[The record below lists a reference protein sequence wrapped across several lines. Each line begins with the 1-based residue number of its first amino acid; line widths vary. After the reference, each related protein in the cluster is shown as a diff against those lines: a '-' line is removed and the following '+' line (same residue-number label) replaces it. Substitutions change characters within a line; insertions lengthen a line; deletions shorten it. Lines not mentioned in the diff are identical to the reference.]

1 MENFILLALIACVIV
16 LFNNFSNLRK
26 ENDHLNSLN
35 RKSKDDYNSLRKE
48 IEEIKKQISRPDF
61 VSETVVSK
69 IEEIE
74 KIPEPAQDIP
84 PPIIPVPLDIVE
96 NILQKEE
103 HTISEEALEKL
114 ALSFE
119 TPTIYINDKKESAP
133 EPIKTPEPVKNSDI
147 QQSQTRELYELEEQ
161 PKSQKQEEEIDVESA
176 FSILVKKLEQQFA
189 ENWTGILGTA
199 IMVLGIGYL
208 SIYTAMKVSPMFR
221 ILILWLYAGILV
233 GSYFFLEKKEK
244 WFKTGLWLRSAGA
257 SLFLFGC
264 FGASQIPA
272 LTFIHNIPLAYSLIA
287 VGIAINLYVG
297 YIIKQQ
303 TFLSLH
309 VILSFLILCV
319 IPEKLLITFLLA
331 SLTATAGIVLSY
343 KEKWEYHLLIVISA
357 FIIFDIWFTQGT
369 NTLSPS
375 QNIFAILGIIL
386 VSVSCMYMQYR
397 SIYSNTHFDRIAFV
411 THLVNWILFALGLIL
426 HSTGSKIKIFV
437 LFTAAIICLSA
448 TLFARK
454 KKIFWLYH
462 LDGMVS
468 FILFAL
474 SIIMLND
481 WKVGYDVIACGL
493 YLLVIA
499 CLFVVYKSKEVL
511 LHKIFLVLN
520 HIFCLVTLVFFL
532 LYINPSF
539 EQEHITN
546 SFATVIFMTFATL
559 LVPVFCAV
567 KKEFLEIDIF
577 IFKRDLS
584 LNGIFSVL
592 FSILFFVSWYHT
604 IEISFFYPLLF
615 IALLW
620 CLIRFKFKSN
630 TFDFGRFTFLII
642 SIATGLMII
651 LTEPKSNLDFIL
663 ALGIVVV
670 VTFNWFVKLL
680 YNDESTVKTVGIVG
694 INILLISLSYK
705 YLAPYTI
712 IQIFG
717 WFAIALLNHEFLW
730 IQFKRK
736 SLSTE
741 NQILLYGFCLA
752 FSIFGSALFAYNTQF
767 LTHTEIG
774 LIAIGLSVIEIYILF
789 ADKIRNKSN
798 AVISG
803 WVNFNRL
810 NSEIILFN
818 ALVFGFSC
826 IQLDYIPVYL
836 GSLALLTF
844 WVFQKIDRLKRYNI
858 YSFVLLVGG
867 IFLSLYLAAFDA
879 NTVSKN
885 VLYITQA
892 ISVLLSVGY
901 SYLQMKSRKEDGK
914 MFIAFL
920 PIIQNLWI
928 IALVSIQVEV
938 VYLAPIFML
947 LAILNFGL
955 ILYGKIELVPESVI
969 IIGLLSLL
977 TSVFYSIKELNDFT
991 WLAWVLQ
998 LSSIVLL
1005 IVLVLLMNKKEF
1017 IKSLKI
1023 DYQIV
1028 INVWLSIIM
1037 FSQLEHKWL
1046 PVFWATTAIV
1056 NLCLYYKKIGNKKEI
1071 SIVYYLLANFHLAF
1085 ISFTYYESK
1094 FEFVYLII
1102 FALLALYIFI
1112 IYKYIEDFKFRNSII
1127 IYPATFSIGLF
1138 LYLSFDKGILTFFWI
1153 LESLGLLI
1161 LGIILKEK
1169 YFRYVSLSLVG
1180 VCVIRLMFF
1189 DLSNAD
1195 FLIRALVL
1203 LGVGVVLLV
1212 MNTLFKKY
1220 KERFD

>member
-1 MENFILLALIACVIV
+1 MENFILFALIVCVVV
-16 LFNNFSNLRK
+16 LFNNLSKLKTENEHLDSLYKRNKKDFNALK
-26 ENDHLNSLN
+26 E
-35 RKSKDDYNSLRKE
+35 E
-48 IEEIKKQISRPDF
+48 IIEIKKQLEHPEF
-61 VSETVVSK
+61 VAKHTNEK
-69 IEEIE
+69 EI
-74 KIPEPAQDIP
+74 IPEHLQEVVTPVIP
-84 PPIIPVPLDIVE
+84 IPLDVVE
-96 NILQKEE
+96 DVVQTEIN
-103 HTISEEALEKL
+103 TPVDEALEKI
-114 ALSFE
+114 ALSYE
-119 TPTIYINDKKESAP
+119 KQTVYNEDKKESVLPIENP
-133 EPIKTPEPVKNSDI
+133 ELVENIEIHETHESEP
-147 QQSQTRELYELEEQ
+147 QLEML
-161 PKSQKQEEEIDVESA
+161 PQKQEEEIYLESA
-176 FSILVKKLEQQFA
+176 FSILIKKLEKQFA

-208 SIYTAMKVSPMFR
+208 SIYTALKVSPMLR
-221 ILILWLYAGILV
+221 VLILWLYAGILT
-233 GSYFFLEKKEK
+233 GSYFFLQKKEK

-272 LTFIHNIPLAYSLIA
+272 LTFIHSIPLAYSLI
-287 VGIAINLYVG
+287 GIGITINLYVG

-309 VILSFLILCV
+309 VILSVLILCV
-319 IPEKLLITFLLA
+319 IPEKFLITFLLA
-331 SLTATAGIVLSY
+331 SATATAGIILSY

-375 QNIFAILGIIL
+375 QNIFAIIGIIL

-397 SIYSNTHFDRIAFV
+397 NIYTNTRFDRIAFI
-411 THLVNWILFALGLIL
+411 THLTNWILFASGLIL

-437 LFTAAIICLSA
+437 LFAAAIICISA

-481 WKVGYDVIACGL
+481 WKVGFDVIACGL
-493 YLLVIA
+493 YFLMIS
-499 CLFVVYKSKEVL
+499 CLFVVYKSKEIL
-511 LHKIFLVLN
+511 LHKIFLALN
-520 HIFCLVTLVFFL
+520 HIFCLVAFVFFVM
-532 LYINPSF
+532 YIYPSS
-539 EQEHITN
+539 EQSNITN
-546 SFATVIFMTFATL
+546 SFTTLIVMLFMTL
-559 LVPVFCAV
+559 LVPVLCAV
-567 KKEFLEIDIF
+567 KKEFFEIDAF
-577 IFKRDLS
+577 IIKKDLS
-584 LNGIFSVL
+584 LNGVFSVL
-592 FSILFFVSWYHT
+592 FSILFFISWYHT
-604 IEISFFYPLLF
+604 IEISFYYPVLF
-615 IALLW
+615 ITLLW
-620 CLIRFKFKSN
+620 CGLRFRFKTN
-630 TFDFGRFTFLII
+630 TFDLGRFIFLII
-642 SIATGLMII
+642 TIVTGTILV
-651 LTEPKSNLDFIL
+651 LTESKSNLDIVFS
-663 ALGIVVV
+663 LGIIAAI
-670 VTFNWFVKLL
+670 TSNWFVKLL
-680 YNDESTVKTVGIVG
+680 YNDDSVVKTIGIIG
-694 INILLISLSYK
+694 INGLLVSLLYK

-717 WFAIALLNHEFLW
+717 WFGIVLLNHEFLW

-736 SLSTE
+736 TLRTE

-752 FSIFGSALFAYNTQF
+752 FSIFGSALFAYNTRF
-767 LTHTEIG
+767 LTYTEIG
-774 LIAIGLSVIEIYILF
+774 LIAVGLSIIEIYFLF
-789 ADKIRNKSN
+789 ADKIKNKSN

-803 WVNFNRL
+803 WGNFSIL
-810 NSEIILFN
+810 NSEFIVFN
-818 ALVFGFSC
+818 ALVFGFAC
-826 IQLDYIPVYL
+826 IQMDYIPVYL
-836 GSLALLTF
+836 GGLALLTF
-844 WVFQKIDRLKRYNI
+844 WVFQKIERLKRYNI
-858 YSFVLLVGG
+858 YSFVFLIGALL
-867 IFLSLYLAAFDA
+867 LSLYLAAFEA

-885 VLYITQA
+885 ILYTTQA
-892 ISVLLSVGY
+892 ILVLLSFGY
-901 SYLQMKSRKEDGK
+901 NYLQIKSLKEEGK
-914 MFIAFL
+914 MFITFL
-920 PIIQNLWI
+920 PVIQNLWVI
-928 IALVSIQVEV
+928 SLFFIQIDIA
-938 VYLAPIFML
+938 YLAPVFML

-955 ILYGKIELVPESVI
+955 ILYRKIEFAPEAVLGISA
-969 IIGLLSLL
+969 LSIA
-977 TSVFYSIKELNDFT
+977 TSIFYSIRELNDFNL
-991 WLAWVLQ
+991 LAWSLQ
-998 LSSIVLL
+998 LFSIVLL
-1005 IVLVLLMNKKEF
+1005 IVLVLLINKKEF

-1028 INVWLSIIM
+1028 INIWLSTIM
-1037 FSQLEHKWL
+1037 FTQLEHKWL
-1046 PVFWATTAIV
+1046 PVFWATTAII
-1056 NLCLYYKKIGNKKEI
+1056 NIGLFYKKIGNKKEI

-1094 FEFVYLII
+1094 FEYVYLII

-1112 IYKYIEDFKFRNSII
+1112 VYKYIKDFEFRNSII

-1153 LESLGLLI
+1153 LESLGLLV

-1203 LGVGVVLLV
+1203 LGVGIVLLV

>member
-1 MENFILLALIACVIV
+1 MENFILLALIACIAI
-16 LFNNFSNLRK
+16 LFNNFSNLKK
-26 ENDHLNSLN
+26 ENEYLDSLCRKNKDDFNSL
-35 RKSKDDYNSLRKE
+35 KKE
-48 IEEIKKQISRPDF
+48 MEEIKKQITQPDF
-61 VSETVVSK
+61 VAESIASK
-69 IEEIE
+69 IEEIG
-74 KIPEPAQDIP
+74 KIPEQIQEVL
-84 PPIIPVPLDIVE
+84 PPIIPDNFNIVE
-96 NILQKEE
+96 DSVQNERNAGN
-103 HTISEEALEKL
+103 EEALEKL

-119 TPTIYINDKKESAP
+119 NPTIYINDNKESIA
-133 EPIKTPEPVKNSDI
+133 EIKTPESVENIEI
-147 QQSQTRELYELEEQ
+147 QETRPQQLYEIEEQ
-161 PKSQKQEEEIDVESA
+161 PEPQKYEEEVYVESA
-176 FSILVKKLEQQFA
+176 FSILIKKLEQQFA

-221 ILILWLYAGILV
+221 ILILWLYAGILA
-233 GSYFFLEKKEK
+233 GSYYFLQKKEK

-272 LTFIHNIPLAYSLIA
+272 LAFIDNIPLAYSLI
-287 VGIAINLYVG
+287 GIGIGINLYIG

-331 SLTATAGIVLSY
+331 SLTATAGIILSY

-369 NTLSPS
+369 SVLSS
-375 QNIFAILGIIL
+375 SENIFAILGIVL

-397 SIYSNTHFDRIAFV
+397 SIYANTRFDRIAFI
-411 THLVNWILFALGLIL
+411 THLVNWVLFALGLIL

-437 LFTAAIICLSA
+437 LFTAAVLCLCA

-454 KKIFWLYH
+454 KKIIWLYH

-481 WKVGYDVIACGL
+481 WMVGYDIIVCGL

-499 CLFVVYKSKEVL
+499 CLFVVYKSKEIL
-511 LHKIFLVLN
+511 LHKIFLAIN
-520 HIFCLVTLVFFL
+520 HVFCLVALVFFL

-539 EQEHITN
+539 EQIHITN
-546 SFATVIFMTFATL
+546 SFAAVIFMTFATL

-567 KKEFLEIDIF
+567 KKEYLEIDVF
-577 IFKRDLS
+577 FFKKDLS
-584 LNGIFSVL
+584 LNGVFSVF
-592 FSILFFVSWYHT
+592 FSILLFISWYHT
-604 IEISFFYPLLF
+604 IEISFYYPLLF

-620 CLIRFKFKSN
+620 CLLRFRFKTN
-630 TFDFGRFTFLII
+630 TFDFGRFTFLVITI
-642 SIATGLMII
+642 GTGLMLT
-651 LTEPKSNLDFIL
+651 LTEPKSNLDIVF
-663 ALGIVVV
+663 ALGIVTI
-670 VTFNWFVKLL
+670 VTLNWFVKLL
-680 YNDESTVKTVGIVG
+680 YNDDSIVKTIGIIG
-694 INILLISLSYK
+694 INLLLISLSYK

-717 WFAIALLNHEFLW
+717 WFAIALLNHEFLC

-736 SLSTE
+736 TLTTD

-752 FSIFGSALFAYNTQF
+752 FSVFGSALFAYNTRF
-767 LTHTEIG
+767 LSNTEIG
-774 LIAIGLSVIEIYILF
+774 FIAIGLSIIEIYILF

-798 AVISG
+798 AVVSG
-803 WVNFNRL
+803 WGNFNVI
-810 NSEIILFN
+810 NSEFILFN
-818 ALVFGFSC
+818 ALVFGFAC
-826 IQLDYIPVYL
+826 ISLDYIPVYL
-836 GSLALLTF
+836 GGLALVTF
-844 WVFQKIDRLKRYNI
+844 WIFQKIYRFKRYNI
-858 YSFVLLVGG
+858 YSFVLLIGG
-867 IFLSLYLAAFDA
+867 IFLSLYLAAFEA

-885 VLYITQA
+885 ILYAIQA
-892 ISVLLSVGY
+892 ITVLLSVGY
-901 SYLQMKSRKEDGK
+901 SYLQIKSQKEDGK

-920 PIIQNLWI
+920 PIIQNLWV
-928 IALVSIQVEV
+928 IALLFIQVEV
-938 VYLAPIFML
+938 VYLAPLFML

-955 ILYGKIELVPESVI
+955 ILYEKIELVPESVI
-969 IIGLLSLL
+969 LIGLLSIM

-1005 IVLVLLMNKKEF
+1005 VVLVLLMNKKEF

-1028 INVWLSIIM
+1028 INIWLSIIM

-1046 PVFWATTAIV
+1046 PVFWATTAII
-1056 NLCLYYKKIGNKKEI
+1056 NLGLYYKKIGDKKEI

-1102 FALLALYIFI
+1102 FALLALYVFI
-1112 IYKYIEDFKFRNSII
+1112 IYKYIEDFQFRNSII

>member
-1 MENFILLALIACVIV
+1 MESFILFALIVCVVV
-16 LFNNFSNLRK
+16 LFNNFSRLKSENEHLDSLYRK
-26 ENDHLNSLN
+26 N
-35 RKSKDDYNSLRKE
+35 RDDYNNLKKE
-48 IEEIKKQISRPDF
+48 IEEIKKQVTQPDF
-61 VSETVVSK
+61 VPEK
-69 IEEIE
+69 PAPIIEEIE
-74 KIPEPAQDIP
+74 IIPQQTQEVP
-84 PPIIPVPLDIVE
+84 PPVIPVPFDTIGDAVE
-96 NILQKEE
+96 NQTNSVTDEE
-103 HTISEEALEKL
+103 LEKL

-119 TPTIYINDKKESAP
+119 KPTIYIHDKRESA
-133 EPIKTPEPVKNSDI
+133 EGIETPEPAENTEI
-147 QQSQTRELYELEEQ
+147 QSTYEAAPQ
-161 PKSQKQEEEIDVESA
+161 PEPQKQEEEIYVESA
-176 FSILVKKLEQQFA
+176 FSILIRKLEQQFA

-208 SIYTAMKVSPMFR
+208 SIYTALKVSPMFR

-272 LTFIHNIPLAYSLIA
+272 LTFIHNIPLAYSLIGL
-287 VGIAINLYVG
+287 GIAINLYVG

-309 VILSFLILCV
+309 VILSILILCV

-331 SLTATAGIVLSY
+331 ALTATAGIVLSY
-343 KEKWEYHLLIVISA
+343 KEKWEYHLLIVISG

-369 NTLSPS
+369 NTLSAS
-375 QNIFAILGIIL
+375 QNIFAIIGIIL

-397 SIYSNTHFDRIAFV
+397 SIYTNTRFDRIAFI
-411 THLVNWILFALGLIL
+411 THLTNWILFALGLIL

-437 LFTAAIICLSA
+437 LFTAAILCLTA

-481 WKVGYDVIACGL
+481 WKVGFDIIACGL
-493 YLLVIA
+493 YLLVIT
-499 CLFVVYKSKEVL
+499 CLFTVYKSKEML

-520 HIFCLVTLVFFL
+520 HIFCLVAFVFFL
-532 LYINPSF
+532 MCVNPST
-539 EQEHITN
+539 EQTHITN
-546 SFATVIFMTFATL
+546 SFATLLVMLFTTL

-567 KKEFLEIDIF
+567 KKEYFQIDPF
-577 IFKRDLS
+577 IVKKDLS

-592 FSILFFVSWYHT
+592 FSILFFISWYHT
-604 IEISFFYPLLF
+604 IEISFYYPLLV

-620 CLIRFKFKSN
+620 CSLRFKFKTN

-642 SIATGLMII
+642 TIATGLMLI
-651 LTEPKSNLDFIL
+651 LREPKSNLDLAF
-663 ALGIVVV
+663 ALGIITVI
-670 VTFNWFVKLL
+670 TANWFVKLL
-680 YNDESTVKTVGIVG
+680 YNDDAVIKTIGIIG
-694 INILLISLSYK
+694 INALLVSLSYK
-705 YLAPYTI
+705 YLASYDI

-717 WFAIALLNHEFLW
+717 WFGIALLNHEFLW

-736 SLSTE
+736 TLTTE

-752 FSIFGSALFAYNTQF
+752 FSLFGSALFAYNTQF
-767 LTHTEIG
+767 LTPAEIG
-774 LIAIGLSVIEIYILF
+774 LTAIGLSVIEIYLLF
-789 ADKIRNKSN
+789 ADNIRNKSN
-798 AVISG
+798 TVISG
-803 WVNFNRL
+803 WGNFSTL
-810 NSEIILFN
+810 NSEFILFN
-818 ALVFGFSC
+818 VLVFGFAC
-826 IQLDYIPVYL
+826 IQIDYIPVYL
-836 GSLALLTF
+836 GGIALVTF
-844 WVFQKIDRLKRYNI
+844 WLFQKTDKLKRYNI
-858 YSFVLLVGG
+858 YSFILLIGG
-867 IFLSLYLAAFDA
+867 VFLSLYLAAFDA

-885 VLYITQA
+885 ILYGTQA
-892 ISVLLSVGY
+892 ISILLAVGY
-901 SYLQMKSRKEDGK
+901 SYLQIKSPKEEGK
-914 MFIAFL
+914 MFISFL
-920 PIIQNLWI
+920 PIVQNVWI
-928 IALVSIQVEV
+928 IALLFIQVDV
-938 VYLAPIFML
+938 AYLAPLFML

-955 ILYGKIELVPESVI
+955 ILYKKIELAPESVLV
-969 IIGLLSLL
+969 IGLLSIL
-977 TSVFYSIKELNDFT
+977 TSIFYSIKECNDFT

-1005 IVLVLLMNKKEF
+1005 IVLVLLISKKEF

-1028 INVWLSIIM
+1028 INVWLSVIM

-1046 PVFWATTAIV
+1046 PVFWATTAII
-1056 NLCLYYKKIGNKKEI
+1056 NICLYYKKIGNKKEI

>member
-1 MENFILLALIACVIV
+1 MENFILFALIVCVVV
-16 LFNNFSNLRK
+16 LFNNFSNLKK
-26 ENDHLNSLN
+26 ENVNLDSLC
-35 RKSKDDYNSLRKE
+35 RKNKDDYNSLKKV
-48 IEEIKKQISRPDF
+48 IDEIKKQNTQPAFIPEN
-61 VSETVVSK
+61 VLSK
-69 IEEIE
+69 INEIE
-74 KIPEPAQDIP
+74 IIPEQIQEIY
-84 PPIIPVPLDIVE
+84 PPIIPDTL
-96 NILQKEE
+96 NIIKEPFQNE
-103 HTISEEALEKL
+103 VNTINTDALEKL

-119 TPTIYINDKKESAP
+119 NPTIYINDKKDNVTEIETSKLAGNIEIP
-133 EPIKTPEPVKNSDI
+133 
-147 QQSQTRELYELEEQ
+147 QTNTHELYELEQHPE
-161 PKSQKQEEEIDVESA
+161 PQKHEEEIYIESA
-176 FSILVKKLEQQFA
+176 FSILIKKLEQQFA

-233 GSYFFLEKKEK
+233 GSYYFLKKKEK

-272 LTFIHNIPLAYSLIA
+272 LTFIHNIPLAYSLIGI
-287 VGIAINLYVG
+287 GIAINLYVG

-309 VILSFLILCV
+309 VILSFFILCV

-369 NTLSPS
+369 SILSPS

-397 SIYSNTHFDRIAFV
+397 SIYTNTRFDRIAFA
-411 THLVNWILFALGLIL
+411 THLVNWVLFALGLIL

-437 LFTAAIICLSA
+437 LFTAAILCLSA
-448 TLFARK
+448 ALFARK
-454 KKIFWLYH
+454 KKIIWLYH

-481 WKVGYDVIACGL
+481 WQVGYDIIACIL
-493 YLLVIA
+493 YLLVIT
-499 CLFVVYKSKEVL
+499 CLFVVYKSKEVIM
-511 LHKIFLVLN
+511 HKIFLVLN
-520 HIFCLVTLVFFL
+520 HVFCLVVLVFFL

-539 EQEHITN
+539 VQAHITN
-546 SFATVIFMTFATL
+546 SFATVLFIAFITV
-559 LVPVFCAV
+559 LVPVFCTV
-567 KKEFLEIDIF
+567 NKEFLEIDSF
-577 IFKRDLS
+577 VFKKDLS

-592 FSILFFVSWYHT
+592 FSLLFFISWYHT
-604 IEISFFYPLLF
+604 IEISFYYPLLF
-615 IALLW
+615 ITLLW
-620 CLIRFKFKSN
+620 CLLRFRFKTN

-642 SIATGLMII
+642 SIATGIVLI
-651 LTEPKSNLDFIL
+651 LTEPKSNLDIL
-663 ALGIVVV
+663 FALGIIVVI
-670 VTFNWFVKLL
+670 TLNWFVKLL
-680 YNDESTVKTVGIVG
+680 YNDESTTKTVGIIG
-694 INILLISLSYK
+694 INALLISLLSK
-705 YLAPYTI
+705 YLFSYDI

-736 SLSTE
+736 TLTTG

-752 FSIFGSALFAYNTQF
+752 FLIFGSALFAYNTQF
-767 LTHTEIG
+767 LNNTEIG
-774 LIAIGLSVIEIYILF
+774 LTAIGLSIIEIYILF
-789 ADKIRNKSN
+789 ADKIRNKSK
-798 AVISG
+798 AFISG
-803 WVNFNRL
+803 WVNFNLL
-810 NSEIILFN
+810 NSEFILFN

-826 IQLDYIPVYL
+826 IQLDYIPAYL
-836 GSLALLTF
+836 GALALVTF
-844 WVFQKIDRLKRYNI
+844 WIFQKTDRFKRYNI
-858 YSFVLLVGG
+858 YSFVLLNGA
-867 IFLSLYLAAFDA
+867 IFLSLYLVAFHV
-879 NTVSKN
+879 NSVSKN
-885 VLYITQA
+885 VLYTLQV
-892 ISVLLSVGY
+892 ISVLFSVGY
-901 SYLQMKSRKEDGK
+901 SYLQMKSPKEEGK
-914 MFIAFL
+914 MFITFL
-920 PIIQNLWI
+920 PIIQNLWV
-928 IALVSIQVEV
+928 IALLSIQIDVA
-938 VYLAPIFML
+938 YLAPIFML

-955 ILYGKIELVPESVI
+955 ILYKKIELVEESVI
-969 IIGLLSLL
+969 LIGLLSIL

-991 WLAWVLQ
+991 LLAWVVQ
-998 LSSIVLL
+998 LSSVALL

-1017 IKSLKI
+1017 MKSFKI

-1028 INVWLSIIM
+1028 INIWLSVIM

-1046 PVFWATTAIV
+1046 PVFWATTAII
-1056 NLCLYYKKIGNKKEI
+1056 NLFLYYKKIGNKKEI

-1085 ISFTYYESK
+1085 ISFTYYETK

-1220 KERFD
+1220 KDRFD

>member
-1 MENFILLALIACVIV
+1 MESFILFALIVCVVV
-16 LFNNFSNLRK
+16 LFNNLSKLKTENEKLDSLYRK
-26 ENDHLNSLN
+26 N
-35 RKSKDDYNSLRKE
+35 KDNYNSLKKE
-48 IEEIKKQISRPDF
+48 IDEIKRQITQPEF
-61 VSETVVSK
+61 VTTNTVSK
-69 IEEIE
+69 IDAIEIVLE
-74 KIPEPAQDIP
+74 QNPV
-84 PPIIPVPLDIVE
+84 IIPVVPNSIEDSSQSE
-96 NILQKEE
+96 TN
-103 HTISEEALEKL
+103 TISEESLEKI
-114 ALSFE
+114 ALSF
-119 TPTIYINDKKESAP
+119 DKPAIAVTDRKES
-133 EPIKTPEPVKNSDI
+133 ITGIRTPEPLENLEIKQTSEVEV
-147 QQSQTRELYELEEQ
+147 QSEPQIH
-161 PKSQKQEEEIDVESA
+161 EEEIYVESA
-176 FSILVKKLEQQFA
+176 FSILIKKLEQQFA

-221 ILILWLYAGILV
+221 ILILWLYAGILA
-233 GSYFFLEKKEK
+233 GSYFFLKKKEK
-244 WFKTGLWLRSAGA
+244 WLKTGLWLRSAGA

-272 LTFIHNIPLAYSLIA
+272 LTFIHDIPVAYSLIGI
-287 VGIAINLYVG
+287 GIAINLYIG

-309 VILSFLILCV
+309 VILSILILCV

-357 FIIFDIWFTQGT
+357 FIVFDIWFMQGT
-369 NTLSPS
+369 NILMPS
-375 QNIFAILGIIL
+375 QNIFAIIGIIL

-397 SIYSNTHFDRIAFV
+397 SIYANTRFDRIAFA
-411 THLVNWILFALGLIL
+411 THLINWILFALGLIL

-437 LFTAAIICLSA
+437 LFTAAILC
-448 TLFARK
+448 LFAAIFARR

-481 WKVGYDVIACGL
+481 WKVGFDSIACGL
-493 YLLVIA
+493 YLLVII
-499 CLFVVYKSKEVL
+499 CLFVVYKNKEIL
-511 LHKIFLVLN
+511 LHKIFLGINHVL
-520 HIFCLVTLVFFL
+520 CLFVFLFFVVH
-532 LYINPSF
+532 INPSYD
-539 EQEHITN
+539 QINITN
-546 SFATVIFMTFATL
+546 TFATLIVMLLMTL
-559 LVPVFCAV
+559 LVPVFCVV
-567 KKEFLEIDIF
+567 KKEFLEIDSF
-577 IFKRDLS
+577 IIKKDLS
-584 LNGIFSVL
+584 LNGVFSLL
-592 FSILFFVSWYHT
+592 FSILFFVSWYYT
-604 IEISFFYPLLF
+604 IVISFYFPLLF

-620 CLIRFKFKSN
+620 CSLRFKFKTN
-630 TFDFGRFTFLII
+630 TFDFGRFTFFII
-642 SIATGLMII
+642 TTATGLMLI
-651 LTEPKSNLDFIL
+651 LTDPKSNLDLAL
-663 ALGIVVV
+663 ALGIVAVI
-670 VTFNWFVKLL
+670 TFNWFVKLF
-680 YNDESTVKTVGIVG
+680 YNDDSIIKTFGIIG
-694 INILLISLSYK
+694 INALLISLTYK
-705 YLAPYTI
+705 YLASYDI
-712 IQIFG
+712 VQIFA
-717 WFAIALLNHEFLW
+717 WFGIALLNHEFLW

-736 SLSTE
+736 ALTTE

-752 FSIFGSALFAYNTQF
+752 FSLFGSGLFAYNTRF
-767 LTHTEIG
+767 LNTAEIG
-774 LIAIGLSVIEIYILF
+774 LLAIGLSIIETYILF

-798 AVISG
+798 DVISG
-803 WVNFNRL
+803 WGKFNIL
-810 NSEIILFN
+810 NSEFILFN

-826 IQLDYIPVYL
+826 IQINYIPVYL
-836 GSLALLTF
+836 GSLALITF
-844 WVFQKIDRLKRYNI
+844 FIFQKIEKITRYNF
-858 YSFVLLVGG
+858 YSFALLMGCILLSIYLAIYKADTANQYTLYGTQAVCVLLAV
-867 IFLSLYLAAFDA
+867 A
-879 NTVSKN
+879 
-885 VLYITQA
+885 
-892 ISVLLSVGY
+892 Y
-901 SYLQMKSRKEDGK
+901 SYLQMKSTKEAGK
-914 MFIAFL
+914 MFISVL
-920 PIIQNLWI
+920 PVNQNLWI
-928 IALVSIQVEV
+928 IALLFIQVKL
-938 VYLAPIFML
+938 VYLAPLFML
-947 LAILNFGL
+947 LAILNFAL
-955 ILYGKIELVPESVI
+955 ILYKKIQLAPESILV
-969 IIGLLSLL
+969 IGLLSIL
-977 TSVFYSIKELNDFT
+977 TSVFYSIKELNSFT
-991 WLAWVLQ
+991 LSAWVLQ

-1005 IVLVLLMNKKEF
+1005 IVLALLINKKEF
-1017 IKSLKI
+1017 IKALKI
-1023 DYQIV
+1023 DYQIF
-1028 INVWLSIIM
+1028 INIWLSIIM

-1046 PVFWATTAIV
+1046 PVFWAVTAIV

-1112 IYKYIEDFKFRNSII
+1112 IYKYIEDFKSRNSII

-1180 VCVIRLMFF
+1180 ICVIRLMFF